1 MTLATK
7 VWWSHGNHEKRIL
20 WFNSSDSFN
29 SSSSPFN
36 IQLFLLLKSLN
47 FQASLTGRPS
57 SATFFCRIIIQTA
70 VRFRSSISS
79 TPMSWYWNDMKISSH
94 AHAINT
100 KHKQIQLV
108 PYHSTEISLRAW
120 KMATLKATSMLLISS
135 KTQTSPTFKLL
146 SWANA
151 FQPRQNSALAPV
163 WDFLNLTR
171 MDQFPSSETQRMI
184 SLFVFLRYFLAKLD
198 DIF

>member
-20 WFNSSDSFN
+20 WFKSSGSLN
-29 SSSSPFN
+29 SSSSSFN

-57 SATFFCRIIIQTA
+57 STTFFCRIIIQTA

-100 KHKQIQLV
+100 KNTNKFNQFLTIQQRAVYIFTSLENV
-108 PYHSTEISLRAW
+108 NFKGNFNAINQLKDTNITYFQVIVLGKSLPTTAKFSSCSCMGFPKSDSNGPISLIRNP
-120 KMATLKATSMLLISS
+120 K
-135 KTQTSPTFKLL
+135 
-146 SWANA
+146 
-151 FQPRQNSALAPV
+151 
-163 WDFLNLTR
+163 
-171 MDQFPSSETQRMI
+171 
-184 SLFVFLRYFLAKLD
+184 D
-198 DIF
+198 DIIICLP